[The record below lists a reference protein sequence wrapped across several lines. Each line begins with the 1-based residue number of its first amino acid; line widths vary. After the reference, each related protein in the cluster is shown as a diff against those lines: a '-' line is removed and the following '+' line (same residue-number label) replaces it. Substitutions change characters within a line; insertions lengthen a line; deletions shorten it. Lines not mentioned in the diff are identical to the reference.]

1 MRVTDNATMRMVVA
15 TLQQQ
20 QERVYTLQQQVSSGL
35 RINAPSDDPVS
46 AQQALD
52 IKVLIAA
59 NNQYSR
65 NIDTGNTWLAQMDS
79 SLSDM
84 NNVMVRAKELAT
96 QMANGI
102 YDAGARQNAANE
114 IQGLK
119 DQLISLG
126 NTQIGGKYIFGGFVS
141 DQPPFVTT
149 DGVPSATDVAG
160 DFKGTDD
167 QINIQIDR
175 QSFVAINYSG
185 GRLLRGGT
193 PPGSSGIDIIG
204 TLDGLITAL
213 NSNDTDSVRSS
224 IDSINSSMQQIQAA
238 QGDVGARENRL
249 EKAGETLAGTRDYLT
264 KALSGKQDADF
275 TQVLS
280 DLTKQQTAYQ
290 ATLASTAM
298 FSKIS
303 LLDYMN

>member
-1 MRVTDNATMRMVVA
+1 MRVTDNATARMVLA

-20 QERVYTLQQQVSSGL
+20 QERVYTLQQQVSSGM

-52 IKVLIAA
+52 MKVLIAA
-59 NNQYSR
+59 NDQYSR
-65 NIDTGNTWLAQMDS
+65 NIATGNTWLAQMDS

-84 NNVMVRAKELAT
+84 NNVMVRARELAT

-102 YDAGARQNAANE
+102 YDASARQSAANE

-126 NTQIGGKYIFGGFVS
+126 NTQIGGKYIYGGFVS
-141 DQPPFVTT
+141 DKPPFDANGNFNGT
-149 DGVPSATDVAG
+149 G
-160 DFKGTDD
+160 DS
-167 QINIQIDR
+167 INIQIDQ
-175 QSFVAINYSG
+175 QSFIAINYSG
-185 GRLLRGGT
+185 GKLLRGLTGT
-193 PPGSSGIDIIG
+193 PPVKTGTDIID
-204 TLDGLITAL
+204 TLDQLKTDL
-213 NSNDTDSVRSS
+213 QSNDTNNVRSS
-224 IDSINSSMQQIQAA
+224 IVKINSSIQQIQAA

-249 EKAGETLAGTRDYLT
+249 EKAGDILTGTRDYLT

-280 DLTKQQTAYQ
+280 DLAKQQTAYQ

-303 LLDYMN
+303 LLDYMR

>member
-1 MRVTDNATMRMVVA
+1 MRVTDNATMRMVLA

-20 QERVYTLQQQVSSGL
+20 QEKVYTLQQQVSSGM

-52 IKVLIAA
+52 MKVLIAA
-59 NNQYSR
+59 NDQYSR
-65 NIDTGNTWLAQMDS
+65 NISTGNTWLAQMDS

-84 NNVMVRAKELAT
+84 NSVMVRARELAT
-96 QMANGI
+96 QMANGT

-141 DQPPFVTT
+141 DQPPFITT
-149 DGVPSATDVAG
+149 DGNPAPTDMAG

-167 QINIQIDR
+167 PINIQIDQ
-175 QSFVAINYSG
+175 QSFIAINYSG
-185 GRLLRGGT
+185 GTVLRGGT
-193 PPGSSGIDIIG
+193 PPGSSGTDIIS

-213 NSNDTDSVRSS
+213 NNNDTNSVRSS
-224 IDSINSSMQQIQAA
+224 ITSINASMQQIQAA
-238 QGDVGARENRL
+238 QGEVGARENRL
-249 EKAGETLAGTRDYLT
+249 EKAGDILTGTRDYLT

-280 DLTKQQTAYQ
+280 DLAKQQTAYQ
-290 ATLASTAM
+290 ATLAAM
-298 FSKIS
+298 AKFANIS
-303 LLDYMN
+303 LLDYM

>member
-1 MRVTDNATMRMVVA
+1 MRVTDNATMRMVLA

-20 QERVYTLQQQVSSGL
+20 QERVYTLQQQVSSGM

-52 IKVLIAA
+52 MKVLIAA
-59 NNQYSR
+59 NDQYSR
-65 NIDTGNTWLAQMDS
+65 NISTGNTWLAQMDS

-84 NNVMVRAKELAT
+84 NSVMVRARELAT

-119 DQLISLG
+119 EQLISLG

-141 DQPPFVTT
+141 DRPPFVTT
-149 DGVPSATDVAG
+149 DGVPTATDRAG

-167 QINIQIDR
+167 QINIQIDQ
-175 QSFVAINYSG
+175 QSFIAINYSG
-185 GRLLRGGT
+185 GNILRGGT
-193 PPGSSGIDIIG
+193 PPGSSGTDIIG
-204 TLDGLITAL
+204 LMDGLITAL
-213 NSNDTDSVRSS
+213 NNNDTDSIRSS
-224 IDSINSSMQQIQAA
+224 LDTINSSTQQIQAA

-249 EKAGETLAGTRDYLT
+249 EKAGEILTGTRDYLT
-264 KALSGKQDADF
+264 KALSEKQDVDF
-275 TQVLS
+275 LQVLS
-280 DLTKQQTAYQ
+280 DLNKQQIAYQ
-290 ATLASTAM
+290 ATLEATAR

-303 LLDYMN
+303 LLDYM

>member
-1 MRVTDNATMRMVVA
+1 MRVTDNATMRMVVS

-20 QERVYTLQQQVSSGL
+20 AEKVYTLQQQVSSGL

-52 IKVLIAA
+52 MKVLIAA
-59 NNQYSR
+59 NDQYSR

-141 DQPPFVTT
+141 DQPPFITT
-149 DGVPSATDVAG
+149 DGVPSAADMAG

-167 QINIQIDR
+167 QVNIQIDQ
-175 QSFVAINYSG
+175 QSFMAINYSG

-193 PPGSSGIDIIG
+193 PAGSSGTDIIG
-204 TLDGLITAL
+204 TLNGLITAL
-213 NSNDTDSVRSS
+213 NNNDTDSVRSS
-224 IDSINSSMQQIQAA
+224 ITSINSSMQQIQAA

-249 EKAGETLAGTRDYLT
+249 EKAGEILTGTKDYLT
-264 KALSGKQDADF
+264 KALSGKQDVDF

-280 DLTKQQTAYQ
+280 DISKQQTAYQ
-290 ATLASTAM
+290 ATLQSTAM

>member
-1 MRVTDNATMRMVVA
+1 MRVTDNATARMVLA

-20 QERVYTLQQQVSSGL
+20 QERVYTLQQQVSSGM

-52 IKVLIAA
+52 MKVLIAA
-59 NNQYSR
+59 NDQYSR
-65 NIDTGNTWLAQMDS
+65 NINTGNTWLAQMDS

-141 DQPPFVTT
+141 DQPPFITT
-149 DGVPSATDVAG
+149 DGVPSPGDMAG

-167 QINIQIDR
+167 PINVQIDQ

-185 GRLLRGGT
+185 GKLLRGGT
-193 PPGSSGIDIIG
+193 PPGSSGTDIIG

-213 NSNDTDSVRSS
+213 NNNDTGSIRSS
-224 IDSINSSMQQIQAA
+224 IDKINSSMQQMQAA

-249 EKAGETLAGTRDYLT
+249 EKAGDVLTGTRDYLT
-264 KALSGKQDADF
+264 KALSGKQDADYL
-275 TQVLS
+275 QVLS

-303 LLDYMN
+303 LLDYMR

>member
-1 MRVTDNATMRMVVA
+1 MRVTDNATTRMVLA

-20 QERVYTLQQQVSSGL
+20 QERVYNLQQQVSSGM

-52 IKVLIAA
+52 MKVLIAA
-59 NNQYSR
+59 NGQYSR
-65 NIDTGNTWLAQMDS
+65 NISTGNTWLAQMDS
-79 SLSDM
+79 ALSDM
-84 NNVMVRAKELAT
+84 HNVMVRARELAT

-126 NTQIGGKYIFGGFVS
+126 NTQIGGKYVFGGFVS
-141 DQPPFVTT
+141 DQPPFAAN
-149 DGVPSATDVAG
+149 GNFA
-160 DFKGTDD
+160 GTDD
-167 QINIQIDR
+167 PINIQID
-175 QSFVAINYSG
+175 QNSLIAINYSG
-185 GRLLRGGT
+185 GKLLRGTGGGT
-193 PPGSSGIDIIG
+193 DIIG
-204 TLDGLITAL
+204 VMDDLIAAL
-213 NSNDTDSVRSS
+213 NANDTSTVRSS
-224 IDSINSSMQQIQAA
+224 IDRVDSSMQQIQAA

-249 EKAGETLAGTRDYLT
+249 EKAGEILAGTRDYLT
-264 KALSGKQDADF
+264 KALSEKQDADF

-280 DLTKQQTAYQ
+280 DLAKQQIAYQ
-290 ATLASTAM
+290 ATLEATAR

-303 LLDYMN
+303 LLDYMR

>member
-20 QERVYTLQQQVSSGL
+20 QERVYTLQQQLSSGL

-52 IKVLIAA
+52 MKVLIAA
-59 NNQYSR
+59 NDQYSR
-65 NIDTGNTWLAQMDS
+65 NIDTGNTWLSQMDS

-84 NNVMVRAKELAT
+84 NNVMVRARELAT

-102 YDAGARQNAANE
+102 YDASARQNAANE

-141 DQPPFVTT
+141 DQPPFITT
-149 DGVPSATDVAG
+149 DGVPAPTDNAG
-160 DFKGTDD
+160 DFNGTDD
-167 QINIQIDR
+167 TINIQIDQ
-175 QSFVAINYSG
+175 QSFISINYSG

-193 PPGSSGIDIIG
+193 PPGSSGTDIIG
-204 TLDGLITAL
+204 TLNGLITAL
-213 NSNDTDSVRSS
+213 NSNDTTSVRSS
-224 IDSINSSMQQIQAA
+224 ITSINASMQQIQAA
-238 QGDVGARENRL
+238 QGEVGARENRL
-249 EKAGETLAGTRDYLT
+249 EKAGEILTGTKDYLT

-280 DLTKQQTAYQ
+280 NLAKQQTAYQ
-290 ATLASTAM
+290 ATLQATAM

-303 LLDYMN
+303 LLDYM

>member
-1 MRVTDNATMRMVVA
+1 MRVTDNATARMVLA

-20 QERVYTLQQQVSSGL
+20 QERVYTLQQQVSSGM

-52 IKVLIAA
+52 MKVLIAA
-59 NNQYSR
+59 NDQYSR
-65 NIDTGNTWLAQMDS
+65 NIATGNTWLAQMDS

-84 NNVMVRAKELAT
+84 NNVMVRARELAT

-102 YDAGARQNAANE
+102 YDASARQSAANE

-141 DQPPFVTT
+141 DQPPFITT
-149 DGVPSATDVAG
+149 DGVPSPGDVAG

-167 QINIQIDR
+167 PIKIQVDQ

-185 GRLLRGGT
+185 GKLIRGDGT
-193 PPGSSGIDIIG
+193 SGTTDIVD
-204 TLDGLITAL
+204 TLDKLITAL
-213 NSNDTDSVRSS
+213 NSNDTNNVRSS
-224 IDSINSSMQQIQAA
+224 IVKINSSIQQIQAA

-249 EKAGETLAGTRDYLT
+249 EKAGDILTGTRDYLT

-275 TQVLS
+275 IQVLS
-280 DLTKQQTAYQ
+280 DLAKQQTAYQ

-303 LLDYMN
+303 LLDYMR

>member
-1 MRVTDNATMRMVVA
+1 MRVTDNATMRMVLA

-20 QERVYTLQQQVSSGL
+20 QEKVYTLQQQVSSGL

-52 IKVLIAA
+52 MKVLIAA
-59 NNQYSR
+59 NDQYSR
-65 NIDTGNTWLAQMDS
+65 NISTGKAWLAQMDS

-84 NNVMVRAKELAT
+84 NSVMVRARELAT

-114 IQGLK
+114 IEGLK
-119 DQLISLG
+119 EQLISLG

-149 DGVPSATDVAG
+149 DGVPNATDMAG

-167 QINIQIDR
+167 QINIQIDQ
-175 QSFVAINYSG
+175 QSFIAINYSG
-185 GRLLRGGT
+185 GTILRGGT
-193 PPGSSGIDIIG
+193 PPGSSGTDIIG
-204 TLDGLITAL
+204 LMDGLITAL
-213 NSNDTDSVRSS
+213 NNNDTDSIRSS
-224 IDSINSSMQQIQAA
+224 IDTINSSSQQIQAA

-249 EKAGETLAGTRDYLT
+249 EKAGEILTGTRDYLT
-264 KALSGKQDADF
+264 KALSEKQDVDF
-275 TQVLS
+275 LQVLS
-280 DLTKQQTAYQ
+280 DLNKQQIAYQ
-290 ATLASTAM
+290 ATLEATAR

-303 LLDYMN
+303 LLDYM